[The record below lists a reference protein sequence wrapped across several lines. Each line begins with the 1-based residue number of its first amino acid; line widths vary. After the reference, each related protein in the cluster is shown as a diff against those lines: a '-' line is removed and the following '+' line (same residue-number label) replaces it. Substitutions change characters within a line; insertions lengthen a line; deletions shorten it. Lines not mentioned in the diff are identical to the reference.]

1 MSGSSIT
8 SGPPDW
14 SSQVLSYSVSLFGE
28 TTSRLAGVSKA
39 RECVKPLHQRSV
51 DSRSLAANS
60 PPGPRRGQV
69 AARMRAI
76 SYSGSA

>member
-1 MSGSSIT
+1 MSGTSIS
-8 SGPPDW
+8 SGPALR

-28 TTSRLAGVSKA
+28 TTSRLAGVSRA
-39 RECVKPLHQRSV
+39 REWVKPLHQRKV
-51 DSRSLAANS
+51 DSRSAAANS

-76 SYSGSA
+76 SYSGSE